1 MGWRC
6 FATHGWPGVGDTER
20 QGKRMAWMR
29 SQKVLFVALA
39 VVFIAGTSSADSADG
54 AELYEQCAQCHGVN
68 GEGSQFF
75 LAPSIAGMEPWYV
88 ESQLRNFVSGA
99 RGLHPDDV
107 GGLRMYPIG
116 KSLKTDNGG
125 TEDEKIA
132 ALANYVA
139 SLPEVVPAPEVEGG
153 DPEKGAALYVTCQQC
168 HGAKG
173 EGNQQMNAPR
183 LAGTSDW
190 YLVTEL
196 HQYKQGIRGGNPKNP
211 NAVLMRGMSNMLVD
225 DQAIRD
231 VVAYIATLKPETQ
244 EN

>member
-1 MGWRC
+1 MSRIR
-6 FATHGWPGVGDTER
+6 A
-20 QGKRMAWMR
+20 
-29 SQKVLFVALA
+29 QKLLPVVLAMIVT
-39 VVFIAGTSSADSADG
+39 AGTASGADLEKG
-54 AELYEQCAQCHGVN
+54 AELYEQCAQCHGVQ
-68 GEGSQFF
+68 GEGSQFN
-75 LAPSIAGMEPWYV
+75 LAPSIAGMEAWYV
-88 ESQLRNFVSGA
+88 ESQLRNFRGQA
-99 RGLHPDDV
+99 RGFHPDDI
-107 GGLRMYPIG
+107 GGLRMYPMALAL
-116 KSLKTDNGG
+116 KSDHGG
-125 TEDEKIA
+125 TEDEKIEA
-132 ALANYVA
+132 VSAYVA
-139 SLPEVVPAPEVEGG
+139 NMPEVVPAPEVEGG

-196 HQYKQGIRGGNPKNP
+196 HEYKKGIRGGNPKNP
-211 NAVLMRGMSNMLVD
+211 NAVLMRGMSNILVD